1 MLKAI
6 LYLCLTFFGIGST
19 FVSPFAGVL
28 TCLGAYLMNPTVLE
42 MPDGDF
48 RYQFWTTTALLVSV
62 ILHRPRRPAETGSE
76 VWCMRLMWSF
86 VVFAALTSTWAVV
99 SASIALDTVYE
110 VLKTVLLVALMVRLV
125 RTERQM
131 TMTVNLF
138 IIGAFHAAVLHV
150 LGVRWGY
157 VPSSFAREM
166 GVLPD
171 SQTAVMVLFV
181 PLLLLLAVFG
191 TRLQRLMCWCALP
204 FVLDSIIGTYERT
217 GFVALLAEVLLLLIY
232 LPTRITLRAL
242 PALLVAGGLFAFY
255 FTPPDYWTKMRTI
268 EDPTEE
274 ASANSRFVINQ
285 ASRQMFCDYPM
296 GVGYRNYPYVS
307 PRYLPN
313 DVLTSVGDQRLR
325 SAHNSYFTI
334 LCETGVI
341 GFAIWIS
348 MFVFALVLFRRLR
361 KHNKGNSTSAL
372 AIYGMAFEVGLYGWA
387 VGGYTQAYHEVDPA
401 YWFVGCAV
409 ILTRLQMARGAAA
422 ESEVIDADEALA
434 QPA

>member
-6 LYLCLTFFGIGST
+6 LYLSFTLFGICST
-19 FVSPFAGVL
+19 FVDPFYGVL
-28 TCLGAYLMNPTVLE
+28 TCLAAYLLNPTVLS
-42 MPDGDF
+42 MTDGDF
-48 RYQFWTTTALLVSV
+48 RYQFWTTSALLLSV
-62 ILHRPRRPAETGSE
+62 ILHRSRRPAETGSE

-86 VVFAALTSTWAVV
+86 VIFAALTSTWAVV
-99 SASIALDTVYE
+99 SASIALQTVYE

-131 TMTVNLF
+131 TMMVNLF

-150 LGVRWGY
+150 LGTRWGY

-191 TRLQRLMCWCALP
+191 TRMQRLLCWCALP

-232 LPTRITLRAL
+232 LPTRITFRAL
-242 PALLVAGGLFAFY
+242 PALVVGAGLFAFY

-274 ASANSRFVINQ
+274 ASANSRFIING
-285 ASRQMFCDYPM
+285 ASERMFLDYPM

-307 PRYLPN
+307 PRYLPD

-341 GFAIWIS
+341 GFVIWMS

-361 KHNKGNSTSAL
+361 KQGKGKSISVL

-387 VGGYTQAYHEVDPA
+387 MGGWTQAYHEVDPA

-409 ILTRLQMARGAAA
+409 ILIRLQRARYRA
-422 ESEVIDADEALA
+422 EEGEVMEVGEALSQSA
-434 QPA
+434 